1 MKKRVVL
8 ALLLCFSM
16 AFGMSGCGIG
26 SAIMKAEEIAE
37 QKAEEEVKEEI
48 EDLPE
53 EIIEEEVEEIEEVIE
68 EVEEEIEEEVEEKDN
83 KKPLKAPT
91 SGTLS
96 DDIYDFQISIDGF
109 VYQIPVLYEDM
120 VANGYSCED
129 DEDELPSMN
138 YSLADVVK
146 FGGSKM
152 YVQFM
157 NFDINS
163 APKKD
168 GYIVQMSIEA
178 DELDDNNEVVLAQ
191 GIKLNESTYDDIKAA
206 YGDASDVYE
215 GSIYNKYTYK
225 KDIYSD
231 IDLYCDLETGKLI
244 EIEMQNIVEPEDFVT
259 SEISDEVPEIV
270 GSYEAPTKM
279 SDNALDY
286 IVEYDGDMYQLP
298 CPVSVFEENGWK
310 VVEDSSEEFIEGSG
324 SGKVTLMRNNQS
336 FWTYVR
342 NYDKGATAVSNC
354 FVQDIEA
361 NIYECDVDMNI
372 AGIKKGMSEDD
383 FIKLIDKAG
392 YEYETE
398 DSSSYTGYSIKDD
411 RSLTYHV
418 DIICRDGII
427 TGLSC
432 QYDPRLNEY
441 LESKGL
447 K

>member
-37 QKAEEEVKEEI
+37 QKAAEEVKEEI
-48 EDLPE
+48 EELPE
-53 EIIEEEVEEIEEVIE
+53 EIIEEEVEEEIEEVIE
-68 EVEEEIEEEVEEKDN
+68 EVEEEVEEKDN

-206 YGDASDVYE
+206 YGEASDVYE

-286 IVEYDGDMYQLP
+286 IVEYELEIRLIQRTLVGFIPDVVAVANRKGSVKRLTSQFDNWEKSVAYLNKKHEGLFSSLGEKKKRCKEEYFYREAAYRVSAIGDKKRM
-298 CPVSVFEENGWK
+298 K
-310 VVEDSSEEFIEGSG
+310 EFF
-324 SGKVTLMRNNQS
+324 R
-336 FWTYVR
+336 
-342 NYDKGATAVSNC
+342 
-354 FVQDIEA
+354 
-361 NIYECDVDMNI
+361 
-372 AGIKKGMSEDD
+372 
-383 FIKLIDKAG
+383 
-392 YEYETE
+392 
-398 DSSSYTGYSIKDD
+398 
-411 RSLTYHV
+411 
-418 DIICRDGII
+418 
-427 TGLSC
+427 
-432 QYDPRLNEY
+432 
-441 LESKGL
+441 
-447 K
+447 